1 VTAAIIYSLCALT
14 AAVCSYLLLQA
25 YRRGGYRLLLWSGVC
40 FAGLTINN
48 LFLVCDKL
56 IFPNIDF
63 SLWRSG
69 SILLSMAIL
78 LYGLIW
84 DTES

>member
-1 VTAAIIYSLCALT
+1 MIAAIIYSLCALT
-14 AAVCSYLLLQA
+14 AAVCAYLLLLA
-25 YRRGGYRLLLWSGVC
+25 YSRGGYRLLLWSGLC

-56 IFPNIDF
+56 VFPDIDF
-63 SLWRSG
+63 TVWRSA
-69 SILLSMAIL
+69 SLLLAMAVL